1 VAGIWAKIAATFSQI
16 SVVLMD
22 SDQIRIA
29 IIGGTGFN
37 SLPGFNANNTLY
49 PETPYGPIS
58 GALVCGELNG
68 ESVAFLNRHGANK
81 HADSHRHIPP
91 HQVNYRAN
99 LWALKQLGVCK
110 VVAVNAVGGIR
121 DDLGPAV
128 VAVPDQIIDYSWGRK
143 QSFFD
148 WDDTISAS
156 VEPLHVDFNLPFTP
170 ELRQQL
176 IEAAKQAGC
185 PVVEQATVAVTQG
198 PRLESIAEV
207 SRLAKD
213 GNDLV
218 GMTNMPEAGLARELG
233 LEYASLA
240 VVVNWAAGRPLVNGQ
255 PSNGDIHAE
264 IEKWISQGMKKV
276 EQILLQWLSQSS

>member
-1 VAGIWAKIAATFSQI
+1 
-16 SVVLMD
+16 MD
-22 SDQIRIA
+22 SDNIRIA

-37 SLPGFNANNTLY
+37 ALSGFIAQNTLY

-68 ESVAFLNRHGANK
+68 QSIAFMNRHGANQ
-81 HADSHRHIPP
+81 HAEAHRHIPP

-99 LWALKQLGVCK
+99 IWALKQLGVTN

-121 DDLGPAV
+121 DDLGPAE
-128 VAVPDQIIDYSWGRK
+128 VAIPDQLIDYTWGRK
-143 QSFFD
+143 HSYFD
-148 WDDTISAS
+148 WDEAIDVNVDAQ
-156 VEPLHVDFNLPFTP
+156 HADFNLPFSP
-170 ELRQQL
+170 VLREQL

-185 PVVEQATVAVTQG
+185 RVSNKATVAVTQG

-207 SRLAKD
+207 SRLAND

-240 VVVNWAAGRPLVNGQ
+240 VVVNWAAGRPLVNGET
-255 PSNGDIHAE
+255 SNGDIHAE
-264 IEKWISQGMKKV
+264 IEKWISQGMEKV
-276 EQILLQWLSQSS
+276 GRILTHYLAPA

>member
-1 VAGIWAKIAATFSQI
+1 METDKIK
-16 SVVLMD
+16 
-22 SDQIRIA
+22 IA

-37 SLPGFNANNTLY
+37 ALPGFECQNTLY
-49 PETPYGPIS
+49 PDTPYGAIS
-58 GALVCGELNG
+58 GALVCGSLNG
-68 ESVAFLNRHGANK
+68 QSVAFLNRHGANK
-81 HADSHRHIPP
+81 HAEGHRHIPP

-99 LWALKQLGVCK
+99 IWALKQLGVTQ
-110 VVAVNAVGGIR
+110 VVAVNAVGGIG

-128 VAVPDQIIDYSWGRK
+128 VAVPDQIIDYTWGRK
-143 QSFFD
+143 HSYFD
-148 WDDTISAS
+148 WDEEINAR
-156 VEPLHVDFNLPFTP
+156 VEPFHVDFNLPFSP
-170 ELRQQL
+170 VIRQQL

-207 SRLAKD
+207 SRLAND

-218 GMTNMPEAGLARELG
+218 GMTNMPEAALARELG
-233 LEYASLA
+233 LEYAGLA

-264 IEKWISQGMKKV
+264 IEKWISQGMEKV
-276 EQILLQWLSQSS
+276 NKILTQWLKSAESN